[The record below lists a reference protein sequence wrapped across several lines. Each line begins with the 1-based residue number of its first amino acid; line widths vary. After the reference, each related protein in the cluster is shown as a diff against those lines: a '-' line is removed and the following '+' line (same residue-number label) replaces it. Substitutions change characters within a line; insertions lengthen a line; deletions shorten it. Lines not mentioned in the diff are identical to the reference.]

1 MGRRGARHLR
11 HRKGRLTIP
20 LLLLAVTVLGTAS
33 AAAYVRITR
42 QRAEMD
48 VIIVVGGAPRIATVA
63 KPATVGSALEA
74 AAVVPR
80 AGQLLSLVSRK
91 VLDPAR
97 APATLSLDGL
107 PAGPDLPVLAG
118 ATIEVFEPLDTIE
131 DAVEGDD
138 VVPAPPMPEVV
149 KALWHPGQPGSAIT
163 RKGAVSGEILSQ
175 IQLQAPVGPAPVT
188 EKLVALTFDD
198 GPWPTTPQILR
209 VLQEKNAKATFCVVT
224 RQLRGAGLTSAKN
237 ALADGHQLCNHTVS
251 HDQKL
256 PSKPQKTIDDEI
268 IGANNQLQERLGT
281 KPTYYRPPGGN
292 LGPSVIAT
300 AKAQGQGVLL
310 WTVDTKDFQK
320 PPPEEIVNRVMGQ
333 VQPGGVVLLH
343 DGGGDRGATLAALP
357 VLIDRLRADGYE
369 LVLPDAVAPV
379 AAAPVG
385 ARPTV

>member
-1 MGRRGARHLR
+1 MGRREARHLR
-11 HRKGRLTIP
+11 RRKGRLAAP
-20 LLLLAVTVLGTAS
+20 LLLLAVTVLGSAS
-33 AAAYVRITR
+33 AAAFVRVTR
-42 QRAEMD
+42 KAAEMD
-48 VIIVVGGAPRIATVA
+48 VIIVVGGAPRIATVP

-74 AAVVPR
+74 AEVVPR
-80 AGQLLSLVSRK
+80 AGRLLSLVSQK

-97 APATLSLDGL
+97 ALATLVVDGL

-118 ATIEVFEPLDTIE
+118 ATIEVVEPPDTTE
-131 DAVEGDD
+131 GAVEGDD

-149 KALWHPGQPGSAIT
+149 KGLWHPGQPGHAISK
-163 RKGAVSGEILSQ
+163 KGAVSGEVVSQ
-175 IQLQAPVGPAPVT
+175 VQVQAPVAPLPVT

-198 GPWPTTPQILR
+198 GPWPTTPEILR
-209 VLQEKNAKATFCVVT
+209 VLKEKDAKATFCVVT
-224 RQLRGAGLTSAKN
+224 RQLKGAGLTYTKN
-237 ALADGHQLCNHTVS
+237 ALADGHQLCNHTVN

-268 IGANNQLQERLGT
+268 IGANNQLQERLGI
-281 KPTYYRPPGGN
+281 KPTYYRPPAGT
-292 LGPSVIAT
+292 LGPNVIST

-357 VLIDRLRADGYE
+357 VLIDRLRGEGYE

-379 AAAPVG
+379 AAAPVD